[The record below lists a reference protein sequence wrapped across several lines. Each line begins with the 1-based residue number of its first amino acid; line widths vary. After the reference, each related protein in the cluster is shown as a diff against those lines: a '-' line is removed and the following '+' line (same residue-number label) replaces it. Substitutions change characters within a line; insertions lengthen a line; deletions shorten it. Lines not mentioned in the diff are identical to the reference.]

1 MRLTAILT
9 QTEQKRLE
17 RSVRQAEKRGRRAW
31 MARIRGLIRPT
42 QGVSTT
48 ADTAMGKNMGKN
60 CLTGRIMRLYCQ
72 TVGHLGNIG

>member
-1 MRLTAILT
+1 MRSTAILT

-48 ADTAMGKNMGKN
+48 ADTAMGKKLLNGQN
-60 CLTGRIMRLYCQ
+60 HATLLSDGRP
-72 TVGHLGNIG
+72 LGEYLLK